1 MGHLMHLAKPWRR
14 CERKILNSQKPK
26 DPDMAILQFTI
37 SLSTSFRHD
46 RQGIMSLKYDI
57 VINHKSKH
65 GADEDEIA
73 RC

>member
-1 MGHLMHLAKPWRR
+1 
-14 CERKILNSQKPK
+14 
-26 DPDMAILQFTI
+26 MAILQFTI

-46 RQGIMSLKYDI
+46 RQGIMSLKCDI

>member
-1 MGHLMHLAKPWRR
+1 M
-14 CERKILNSQKPK
+14 CERIILNSQKPK

-46 RQGIMSLKYDI
+46 RQGIMSLKCDF
-57 VINHKSKH
+57 